1 MAVVLALSSGWQA
14 LYPGVI
20 NVAVFTEFRLTSSDH
35 PKTALSQVTLN
46 PITLLDFNPY
56 HYHPLKYLS

>member
-1 MAVVLALSSGWQA
+1 MAVVLALSSGWHA

-35 PKTALSQVTLN
+35 PKTN
-46 PITLLDFNPY
+46 
-56 HYHPLKYLS
+56 